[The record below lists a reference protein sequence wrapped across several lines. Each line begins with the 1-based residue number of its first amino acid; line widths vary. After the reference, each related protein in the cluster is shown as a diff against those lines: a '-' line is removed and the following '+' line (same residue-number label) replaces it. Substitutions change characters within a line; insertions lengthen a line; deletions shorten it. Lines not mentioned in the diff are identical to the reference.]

1 MAHSTRSKTAAANEE
16 RAAAIHEHELELKS
30 RITREALNRIEAEK
44 QEEIQ
49 RQQYKEEFLKKKEA
63 ELDRQ
68 AHDDEHGPCDP
79 PTDSCIILG
88 GTKRKRKS
96 KITRKHKKRSYKH
109 RRSRSYKRKH

>member
-1 MAHSTRSKTAAANEE
+1 MPVDTRSKTAAANEE
-16 RAAAIHEHELELKS
+16 RAAAIHEHELKLKL
-30 RITREALNRIEAEK
+30 RITHEALNRIEAEK

-49 RQQYKEEFLKKKEA
+49 RQQYKKEFNKKKEA
-63 ELDRQ
+63 ELARQ

-79 PTDSCIILG
+79 STASCVVSG

-109 RRSRSYKRKH
+109 RRSRSYKRKY